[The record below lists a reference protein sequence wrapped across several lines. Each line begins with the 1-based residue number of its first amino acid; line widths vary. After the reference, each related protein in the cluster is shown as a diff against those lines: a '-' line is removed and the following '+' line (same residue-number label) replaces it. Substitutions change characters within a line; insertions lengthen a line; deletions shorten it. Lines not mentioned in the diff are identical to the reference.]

1 MYSPVMLMIV
11 NDGDG
16 VAKDVKIR
24 LDAPVEGETTASLE
38 TMKQEY
44 ETGLALSVKP
54 LEHGR
59 MKFRIYAEY
68 RDLQGRRDTATGG
81 AWLQVARLE
90 EPPAAQQV
98 FHIESFTG
106 EIVRDKQVAGG
117 DIVAGSKTGD
127 VGVLR
132 GGVGS
137 AETPFSKCPYCGE
150 ALNLAKTPK
159 FCPYC
164 GAGLG

>member
-1 MYSPVMLMIV
+1 MLKIV

-16 VAKDVKIR
+16 VAKDVTIR
-24 LDAPVEGETTASLE
+24 LEAPVEGETTASLE

-44 ETGLALSVKP
+44 ETGLAPSVKP
-54 LEHGR
+54 LEHGK
-59 MKFRIYAEY
+59 MKFKIYAEY
-68 RDLQGRRDTATGG
+68 RGVQGRRDAATGK
-81 AWLQVARLE
+81 AWMQVARLTE
-90 EPPAAQQV
+90 QPAAQQV
-98 FHIESFTG
+98 YHIANFTG
-106 EIVRDKQVAGG
+106 KIGQDKQIAGG
-117 DIVAGSKTGD
+117 DIVDGSKTGD

-137 AETPFSKCPYCGE
+137 AEKAVSNCPYCGE

-164 GAGLG
+164 GGQMR